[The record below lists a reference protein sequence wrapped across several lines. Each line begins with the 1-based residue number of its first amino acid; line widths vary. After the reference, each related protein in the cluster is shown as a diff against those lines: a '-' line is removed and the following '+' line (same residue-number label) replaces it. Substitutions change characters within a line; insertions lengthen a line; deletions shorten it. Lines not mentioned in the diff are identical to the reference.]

1 MRKLLEKQIFLHAQ
15 LLWQWEKSLQ
25 GAAAETD
32 NAVTIEFKVKDF
44 GEEKS
49 LEDTVDAAQKQ
60 IEEQWYKV
68 DLEK

>member
-1 MRKLLEKQIFLHAQ
+1 MEPQP
-15 LLWQWEKSLQ
+15 
-25 GAAAETD
+25 D